1 MYLQIKG
8 LNIYFQKTGKGKVL
22 IMLHGWGQDVST
34 FWGVVQLLK
43 DKYTIYLIDLP
54 GFGRSDSP
62 KNPYTIYDYSELIKE
77 FILKEKLNKPIVLGH
92 SFGGRVAIKLFS
104 SYPKLVDKLV
114 LEDSAGIRSK
124 TGFLKILVYVSVKI
138 FHYLIPNIFNLKDRI
153 RYKFYKK
160 LGLDYINAGI
170 LIDTF
175 KNILNED
182 LSGDLKKID
191 AETLLIWG
199 EKDPTGET
207 SLKNGKKMYQLIN
220 NSRIEV
226 FEGVGHFPHLEKPEK
241 FAYYVKDFS

>member
-1 MYLQIKG
+1 MYLQIND
-8 LNIYFQKTGKGKVL
+8 LNIYFQKTGRGKVL

-34 FWGVVQLLK
+34 FWGIIEFLK
-43 DKYTIYLIDLP
+43 DKYTVYLLDLP
-54 GFGRSDSP
+54 GFGKSDSP
-62 KNPYTIYDYSELIKE
+62 KNPLTTLDYAKIVKE
-77 FILKEKLNKPIVLGH
+77 FMSKQKINKPIILGH
-92 SFGGRVAIKLFS
+92 SFGGRIAIKLS
-104 SYPKLVDKLV
+104 SIYPKVIDKLI

-124 TGFLKILVYVSVKI
+124 MSFFRIIVYIPVKI
-138 FHYLIPNIFNLKDRI
+138 FHYLIPNIFNLKDKT

-182 LSGDLKKID
+182 LSDDLRKID
-191 AETLLIWG
+191 VETLLIWG
-199 EKDPTGET
+199 EKDSTGEA

-241 FAYYVKDFS
+241 FAYYVKNFS